1 MKIHNKDY
9 TVIMSESV
17 KELTLTHPR
26 VAALMRSHGIKA
38 RLYVQ
43 RLNGSKYYV
52 VNQYQSGNFGPVTPA

>member
-9 TVIMSESV
+9 IVIMSESV
-17 KELTLTHPR
+17 KELTFTHPR
-26 VAALMRSHGIKA
+26 VAAIMRSHGIKA

-52 VNQYQSGNFGPVTPA
+52 VQQYQSGNFGPVTPA